1 MISPVY
7 PDAARDDLEGARPPG
22 SVVDRGFNAVV
33 GVPAQSASRVDCAET
48 GEIMEALE
56 RRGSPPYVTN
66 CAAHLGANSASDNL
80 VALQL

>member
-33 GVPAQSASRVDCAET
+33 GVPAQGPSRVDRAEA
-48 GEIMEALE
+48 GRSWRL
-56 RRGSPPYVTN
+56 
-66 CAAHLGANSASDNL
+66 
-80 VALQL
+80 